1 MENLTKQLSHIID
14 VGTKKN
20 PLPMKRG
27 NSIRIGIVAIRY
39 SANKGYLLFDC
50 QQSKQVCLAL
60 SKPGALAIAK
70 LYNAKQDYRNAI
82 VNDREYDKHDSDC
95 MFYEHLINNTTDNFR
110 LDLAHIRLEV
120 SEARRNNS
128 YRILEAIIFD

>member
-20 PLPMKRG
+20 PLPMKQG

-50 QQSKQVCLAL
+50 EQSKQVCLAL

-70 LYNAKQDYRNAI
+70 LYTAKQDYRNA
-82 VNDREYDKHDSDC
+82 VVHDKEYDKHDTDC
-95 MFYEHLINNTTDNFR
+95 IFYEHLITSTTDNFKF
-110 LDLAHIRLEV
+110 DLAHIRLEI

>member
-20 PLPMKRG
+20 PLPMKKG
-27 NSIRIGIVAIRY
+27 NSIRVGTIAIRY

-50 QQSKQVCLAL
+50 EQSKQVCLAL

-70 LYNAKQDYRNAI
+70 LYNAKKDYRHAI
-82 VNDREYDKHDSDC
+82 VNDREYDKHDTDC
-95 MFYEHLINNTTDNFR
+95 IFYEHLISSTTDNFR

-120 SEARRNNS
+120 SKARRNNS
-128 YRILEAIIFD
+128 YRILEGIIFD

>member
-20 PLPMKRG
+20 PLPMKKG
-27 NSIRIGIVAIRY
+27 NSIRVGTIAIRY

-50 QQSKQVCLAL
+50 EQSKQVCLAL

-70 LYNAKQDYRNAI
+70 LYNAKKDYRHAI
-82 VNDREYDKHDSDC
+82 VNDREYDKHDTDC
-95 MFYEHLINNTTDNFR
+95 IFYEHLISSTTDNFR

-128 YRILEAIIFD
+128 YRILEGIIFD

>member
-20 PLPMKRG
+20 PLPMKQG

-50 QQSKQVCLAL
+50 EQSKQVCLAL

-70 LYNAKQDYRNAI
+70 LYNAKQDYRNA
-82 VNDREYDKHDSDC
+82 VVHDKEYDKHDTDC
-95 MFYEHLINNTTDNFR
+95 IFYEHLITSTTDNFKF
-110 LDLAHIRLEV
+110 DLAHIRLEI